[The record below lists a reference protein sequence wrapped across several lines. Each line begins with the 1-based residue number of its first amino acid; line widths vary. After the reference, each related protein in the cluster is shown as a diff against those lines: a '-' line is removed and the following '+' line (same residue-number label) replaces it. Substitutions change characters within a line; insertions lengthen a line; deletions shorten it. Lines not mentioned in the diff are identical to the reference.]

1 MVRFCVLRCRN
12 RVFIIFE
19 ADKNHKEIKIA
30 SLFYKLLLNKV
41 VFLHSTKLQ
50 YNFMSKHINK
60 TKIIATIGPATSSK
74 EKLRELFEAGVNVC
88 RLNFS
93 HGSHDDHLEVINR
106 ILELNEEMGMNIAM
120 LADLQGPKLRIGEV
134 ENNGIELVEGAE
146 IEFIN
151 TPCMGNKERVYM
163 SYSLFASDVA
173 LGDTILI
180 DDGKLKLEVVDTN
193 GKDAVRAKVIFGGT
207 LSSKKGVNLPK
218 TKISLPSLT
227 EKDLADAEFALEHNV
242 DWMALSFVRN
252 PQDINDLRKLID
264 QKGKH
269 TGIIAKIEKPEAI
282 EHIDEI
288 IEVSDAIMVARGD
301 LGVELHFSE
310 VPLKQKMIVDKCLIH
325 AKPVIIAT
333 QMMESMINNF
343 SPTRAEAND
352 VANAVI
358 DGASAVMLSG
368 ETSVGKYPIEVIK
381 AMSTIISD
389 SERYGYKYHRKHK
402 PEIGK
407 STFILDS
414 TCHTAAGMAKQ
425 SHVNAVAVL
434 TYTGDS
440 VRKIASYRP
449 EAVIHAFSANVAILR
464 QLSLVWG
471 VQGYQCDDFMFTN
484 DAVEYTLTTLH
495 NKGIIDEGE
504 LVVSVGTLPM
514 NKKGSTN
521 MVKFSYFLEDV
532 VNRQV

>member
-1 MVRFCVLRCRN
+1 MN
-12 RVFIIFE
+12 
-19 ADKNHKEIKIA
+19 N
-30 SLFYKLLLNKV
+30 Y
-41 VFLHSTKLQ
+41 
-50 YNFMSKHINK
+50 INK

-74 EKLRELFEAGVNVC
+74 TQLEKLFKAGVNVC

-93 HGSHDDHLEVINR
+93 HGSHADHLEVINNV
-106 ILELNEEMGMNIAM
+106 LELNNELGTNIAL

-146 IEFIN
+146 IKFVN
-151 TPCMGNKERVYM
+151 TPCIGNLERVYM
-163 SYSLFASDVA
+163 SYTLFASDVNI
-173 LGDTILI
+173 GDIILI
-180 DDGKLKLEVVDTN
+180 DDGKLKLEVTETN
-193 GKDAVRAKVIFGGT
+193 GKDTVKAKVIFGGT

-227 EKDLADAEFALEHNV
+227 EKDLADAQFALDHDV
-242 DWMALSFVRN
+242 DWMALSFVRCAK
-252 PQDINDLRKLID
+252 DITDLRKLVD
-264 QKGKH
+264 KKGKH
-269 TGIIAKIEKPEAI
+269 TGLIAKIEKPEAL
-282 EHIDEI
+282 EVIDEI

-310 VPLKQKMIVDKCLIH
+310 VPLKQKMIVDHCIKF

-333 QMMESMINNF
+333 QMMESMITNF

-358 DGASAVMLSG
+358 DGTAAVMLSA

-381 AMSTIISD
+381 AMSNIISNT
-389 SERYGYKYHRKHK
+389 EQYGYKYHRIQE
-402 PEIGK
+402 PLVGK
-407 STFILDS
+407 KTFILDS
-414 TCHTAAGMAKQ
+414 ICHTAANMAVQ
-425 SHVNAVAVL
+425 ADVNAIIAI

-449 EAVIHAFSANVAILR
+449 KANIYAFTPNKHLLR

-471 VQGYQCDDFMFTN
+471 VQTHCCNDFDHTN
-484 DAVEYTLTTLH
+484 DAVEFTLSTLFKK
-495 NKGIIDEGE
+495 NKIDIDE
-504 LVVSVGTLPM
+504 LVVSIGTLPM

-521 MVKFSYFLEDV
+521 MVKFSYYHGEKTK
-532 VNRQV
+532 RQ